1 MNTGAVR
8 VFFGMLPATRITL
21 PISPRQRENVRSVP
35 ATIAER
41 IAGSTTRR
49 KVARGPAPSVAA
61 ASSSA
66 GSSSWSTGWT
76 FRTTSGSVTVQ
87 SAITMAI
94 GVNKT
99 RTPRSSRNRPKR
111 EFGP

>member
-21 PISPRQRENVRSVP
+21 PISPRQRENERSVP
-35 ATIAER
+35 ATTAER
-41 IAGSTTRR
+41 MAGSTTRR

-99 RTPRSSRNRPKR
+99 RIPRSSRNRPKR